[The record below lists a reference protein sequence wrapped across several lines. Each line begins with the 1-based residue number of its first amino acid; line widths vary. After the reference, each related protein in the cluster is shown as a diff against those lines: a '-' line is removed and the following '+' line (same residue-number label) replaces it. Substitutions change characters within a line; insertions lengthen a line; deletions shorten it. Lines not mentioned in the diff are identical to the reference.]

1 MFQHIENYFQQIE
14 NYFGNLIFKIYQI
27 LIYERTEVVKILKME
42 KNCWVPRE
50 EILFA
55 NRPAGGYVWLVGIL
69 IYIFENL
76 SYFLCDPRL
85 KKTTNKSQLVN
96 VGLVLQVVGLLLQ
109 IRKLNNS
116 KFIGHS
122 YSHSLSH
129 SYITKV

>member
-1 MFQHIENYFQQIE
+1 MFQHIENDFQQIE

-27 LIYERTEVVKILKME
+27 LIWKNKSCQNIENGKELLSSERRDFVCQQASWWIQWDLWGFLFIFLMLKF
-42 KNCWVPRE
+42 
-50 EILFA
+50 I
-55 NRPAGGYVWLVGIL
+55 
-69 IYIFENL
+69 IFFMR
-76 SYFLCDPRL
+76 SSV

-96 VGLVLQVVGLLLQ
+96 VGLVGLLLQ